1 MPWLLIAQSCP
12 FTGDT
17 MSGMAA
23 QKTLM
28 LRSISCLYLLS
39 FSSLLQAQNL
49 PTCPSRPIV
58 LALQEL
64 GQFYRAGVGLDKD
77 MADEFSLRSGCKFET
92 PVLPRSRTWHEIEA
106 GRVDMTLS
114 ALKTAERA
122 EKFWLFPYLQSRL
135 QVVIHKDKAVTVN
148 SQEDFLKQDN
158 LFLGAVRSFNHG
170 YNEAFVQQLRKL
182 NRVVDVNDSERLYA
196 MLEARRFDAVIG
208 LPLIYN
214 AYLDRAQME
223 SKYKAIDWSPENLKG
238 YAHLALTRKNFPEAE
253 AQKWNQLLQAMIKD
267 GTMLRLL
274 KRYVSKA
281 EAEKMLE

>member
-1 MPWLLIAQSCP
+1 
-12 FTGDT
+12 
-17 MSGMAA
+17 MSGMTA
-23 QKTLM
+23 QKMLM
-28 LRSISCLYLLS
+28 LRCISCLYLLS
-39 FSSLLQAQNL
+39 FSALLQAQNL
-49 PTCPSRPIV
+49 PQCPSRPVV

-77 MADEFSLRSGCKFET
+77 MADELAVRSGCKFET
-92 PVLPRSRTWHEIEA
+92 PVLPRTRTWHEIEA

-114 ALKTAERA
+114 ALKTSERA
-122 EKFWLFPYLQSRL
+122 EKFWLFPYLQARL
-135 QVVIHKDKAVTVN
+135 QVVIYKDKAITIK

-182 NRVVDVNDSERLYA
+182 NRVIDVNDSERLYA

-214 AYLDRAQME
+214 AYLDREQME
-223 SKYKAIDWSPENLKG
+223 DKYKAIDWSPQNMKG
-238 YAHLALTRKNFPEAE
+238 YAHLALTKKNFSEAE

-267 GTMLRLL
+267 GTLLRLL
-274 KRYVSKA
+274 KKYVSKT